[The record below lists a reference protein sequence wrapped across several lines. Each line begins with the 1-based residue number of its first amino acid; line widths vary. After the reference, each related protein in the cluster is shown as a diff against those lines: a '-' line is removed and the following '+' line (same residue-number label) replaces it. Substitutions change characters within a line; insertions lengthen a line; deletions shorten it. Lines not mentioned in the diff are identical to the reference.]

1 MSHQQRAVPAPFD
14 LARVRFLYAGSAFVP
29 IVARSHRSVVVDH
42 RIRRIR
48 LRRRRLE
55 RDGIDHANGVAYHV
69 CYRLPIRNP
78 QEKGTTP

>member
-1 MSHQQRAVPAPFD
+1 
-14 LARVRFLYAGSAFVP
+14 
-29 IVARSHRSVVVDH
+29 VVDH

-78 QEKGTTP
+78 QAKGTTP